1 MSLTLFHWPSLR
13 AWRPAAPA
21 AIAMSLAAALLA
33 ALAGAAPAR
42 ATEPPVPHWR
52 IESRSAPTNLP
63 LKGEGMVIATA
74 ANIGD
79 AEVNGKVSPVT
90 FTDTLPEG
98 LTVTEIGSVS
108 GQGTSSGPLPCS
120 QTKTGQQIRI
130 ECTLSGNL
138 ASFEQLELRIRVKTE
153 LGASAEPENRVS
165 VTGGG
170 APPEEKHPA
179 LKVNG
184 QPFKYGV
191 ESFEVTPED
200 EQFREAHSAGSH
212 PFQFTATLTF
222 NQTYEPDPGFPTL
235 WPSNPT
241 LLKSLNV
248 KLPPGLV
255 GNANV
260 VGNPALPQQ
269 CADDSFGSNGKE
281 GTNACPGNTVIG
293 VAAVTFND
301 PILLKYDTLVVPVF
315 NLVPAP
321 GEPAK
326 FGIDFNHVP
335 IVADTAVRTGGD
347 YGVTVS
353 VHNASQS
360 VQVLS
365 TRVTIWGVPND
376 ERHKSARGWECITNG
391 SHVRRFVPPKPCEPL
406 SFPPPAQPFLLLPTS
421 CENPLRISLEGEAWD
436 GQQLTGDTEYSS
448 KEPLRGCNELPFE
461 PSIGVSPD
469 QHSASTPTGM
479 TVKVHLPQQTTLEAN
494 GKAEA
499 DVRSST
505 LALPAGMQA
514 SAGAANLLEA
524 CSAQQIGWN
533 LPGNG
538 GFSPSL
544 PEERQVDNNDFS
556 PTLPEPTPALPE
568 PPCPQAS
575 KIGTID
581 IKTPLLKEHI
591 KGGAYLAA
599 QDTNPF
605 ASPLALYIVA
615 QEPTSKVLVKLAGE
629 VVIDPTTGELVGRFR
644 NTPQAPFEDL
654 TLHLFNGREGNG
666 ERSAQATPAHCG
678 EYHATASFEDWSVA
692 AETSVESNPEE
703 FKITKGPGGT
713 GCPGATLPFNPE
725 FTAGPENTQAGAFTP
740 FRLTIERP
748 DGSQALTGASVRL
761 PPGAAAMISSVT
773 PCPIAVAD
781 VGQCPS
787 ASFIGHVTTSAGL
800 GGSPVTL
807 GGEAFLTESFDGAPF
822 GVSILTRAT
831 EVGPFNIGEIV
842 ANSTINVDPSTAVA
856 TITVVETRIL
866 EFEGHSG
873 HFEFTGRVKM
883 ANEPLPP
890 TPVPTIFKGVP
901 VQLKRVT
908 VTVDRQG
915 FEFNP
920 TNCNPQSIFGSPM
933 AVTGVLSGSE
943 GASVPVANGYGV
955 TGCSRLPFSP
965 KFTATVAGNASKA
978 EGTTFTVRVE
988 SSRGQANIAK
998 TFVALPIALPARLTT
1013 IQKACLDATF
1023 NANPASCGE
1032 GSNIGFAVAH
1042 TPALKKPLVGPAY
1055 LVSHG
1060 NAAFPDVEFVLRGE
1074 GITVV
1079 LDGKTD
1085 IKHGITY
1092 SRFEAVPDAP
1102 IETFETVFPAGPHS
1116 ALTSNVPESE
1126 HFSLCK
1132 QTLSMPTELT
1142 GQNGAILK
1150 QTTNI
1155 AITGCPKVLPFKQ
1168 AKSKLTVALEHCR
1181 KKYKGKAKRKKRL
1194 ACEAQARKRYAAKHN
1209 KRFKQK

>member
-1 MSLTLFHWPSLR
+1 VKLT
-13 AWRPAAPA
+13 
-21 AIAMSLAAALLA
+21 
-33 ALAGAAPAR
+33 AR
-42 ATEPPVPHWR
+42 A
-52 IESRSAPTNLP
+52 
-63 LKGEGMVIATA
+63 
-74 ANIGD
+74 
-79 AEVNGKVSPVT
+79 
-90 FTDTLPEG
+90 
-98 LTVTEIGSVS
+98 
-108 GQGTSSGPLPCS
+108 
-120 QTKTGQQIRI
+120 
-130 ECTLSGNL
+130 
-138 ASFEQLELRIRVKTE
+138 RIRFNS
-153 LGASAEPENRVS
+153 LP
-165 VTGGG
+165 
-170 APPEEKHPA
+170 
-179 LKVNG
+179 
-184 QPFKYGV
+184 
-191 ESFEVTPED
+191 
-200 EQFREAHSAGSH
+200 
-212 PFQFTATLTF
+212 LTF

-269 CADDSFGSNGKE
+269 CPDDSFGSNGKE

-335 IVADTAVRTGGD
+335 IVADTSVRTGGD

-353 VHNASQS
+353 VRNASQS

-406 SFPPPAQPFLLLPTS
+406 SFPPPAQPFLRLPTS
-421 CENPLRISLEGEAWD
+421 CKNPLKISLEGEAWD
-436 GQQLTGDTEYSS
+436 GAQLTGDTEYSS
-448 KEPLRGCNELPFE
+448 KERLTGCNELPFE

-469 QHSASTPTGM
+469 QHAASTPTGM

-505 LALPAGMQA
+505 LALPAGLQA

-524 CSAQQIGWN
+524 CSAEQIGWN

-538 GFSPSL
+538 GFKPSL
-544 PEERQVDNNDFS
+544 LETEQWENNDFS

-581 IKTPLLKEHI
+581 IKTPLLKEDI

-599 QDTNPF
+599 QNTNPF

-629 VVIDPTTGELVGRFR
+629 VVIDPTTGQLVGKFR
-644 NTPQAPFEDL
+644 DTPPAPFEDL
-654 TLHLFNGREGNG
+654 TLHLFNGRESNG

-678 EYHATASFEDWSVA
+678 QYHANASFEDWSVEG
-692 AETSVESNPEE
+692 ETAVESKPEE
-703 FKITKGPGGT
+703 FKITSGPQGT
-713 GCPGATLPFNPE
+713 GCPGATLPFGPE

-740 FRLTIERP
+740 FILTIGRP
-748 DGSQALTGASVRL
+748 DGNQALTGVSVHL

-773 PCPIAVAD
+773 PCPIAMAD
-781 VGQCPS
+781 VGQCPPT
-787 ASFIGHVTTSAGL
+787 SFIGHATTSSGL

-807 GGEAFLTESFDGAPF
+807 GGEAFLTEGFDGAPF
-822 GVSILTRAT
+822 GVSVLTRAT

-842 ANSTINVDPSTAVA
+842 ANSTINVDPNTAAA
-856 TITVVETRIL
+856 TITVVETRML
-866 EFEGHSG
+866 EFVGHPAHEGHPG
-873 HFEFTGRVKM
+873 DFKFTGGTKM
-883 ANEPLPP
+883 ANDPLTP
-890 TPVPTIFKGVP
+890 TPVPTIVKGVP
-901 VQLKRVT
+901 VQLKQVN

-920 TNCNPQSIFGSPM
+920 TNCNPQSIFGTPM

-943 GASVPVANGYGV
+943 GASVPVANRYGV
-955 TGCSRLPFSP
+955 TGCASLPFSP
-965 KFTATVAGNASKA
+965 KLTATVAAQASKA
-978 EGTTFTVRVE
+978 NGTTFTVKVG
-988 SSRGQANIAK
+988 SSLGQANLAK
-998 TFVALPIALPARLTT
+998 TLVAFPIALPARLTT
-1013 IQKACLDATF
+1013 IQQACLAATF
-1023 NANPASCGE
+1023 EADPAHCGV
-1032 GSNIGFAVAH
+1032 GSNIGFGVAH
-1042 TPALKKPLVGPAY
+1042 TPVLKKPLVGPAY

-1060 NAAFPDVEFVLRGE
+1060 SAAFPDVEFVLQGE
-1074 GITVV
+1074 GIQVV

-1102 IETFETVFPAGPHS
+1102 VETFEAVFPAGPHS
-1116 ALTSNVPESE
+1116 ALTANVPERE
-1126 HFSLCK
+1126 HFNLCK
-1132 QTLSMPTELT
+1132 APLLMPTEII
-1142 GQNGAILK
+1142 GQNGAVIK
-1150 QTTNI
+1150 QTTKI
-1155 AITGCPKVLPFKQ
+1155 ALTGCVLGSRQESRLAKALKKCRKQ
-1168 AKSKLTVALEHCR
+1168 YRHNRRKRASCERAAR
-1181 KKYKGKAKRKKRL
+1181 KKYGAKKG
-1194 ACEAQARKRYAAKHN
+1194 AKH
-1209 KRFKQK
+1209 KTPAKHK